1 MGGKVVINIITKTW
15 QTRFRLI
22 SMLFLI
28 SPWLLSWIG
37 GKVRDNLHVVVTQGL
52 CLSVSAWSLSS
63 VLFDWLR
70 AGNHVMFRALIK
82 NSDIYFHTE
91 ISFNPWQ
98 NIIIEYFSIKK
109 IFIISFLTHKSDLS
123 ETILTLW
130 IHFSHP
136 HSQRTSISICYI
148 NPTATCILISFATA
162 NH

>member
-1 MGGKVVINIITKTW
+1 M
-15 QTRFRLI
+15 
-22 SMLFLI
+22 
-28 SPWLLSWIG
+28 
-37 GKVRDNLHVVVTQGL
+37 
-52 CLSVSAWSLSS
+52 LSVSAWSLSS

-70 AGNHVMFRALIK
+70 VGNHVMFRALIK
-82 NSDIYFHTE
+82 KSDIYFHTE

-136 HSQRTSISICYI
+136 HSQRASISIQIAPNHLSKSRARVAQLLLKWFGAICKGLFI
-148 NPTATCILISFATA
+148 SNLVGFWPCLKCIYNDLTLDKLSFSF
-162 NH
+162 HHLPMM